1 MYALVLALLK
11 IRTKFIHS
19 GLFRNNNREGVD
31 AESQSHCVLKIM
43 NDLPCEIR
51 SKKATNLVL

>member
-19 GLFRNNNREGVD
+19 GLFRNNYRKGVGRGVTVSLRFED
-31 AESQSHCVLKIM
+31 HE
-43 NDLPCEIR
+43 
-51 SKKATNLVL
+51 